1 MPLLPRLQLFEFL
14 DQSWLPGPLRRGE
27 ADYLRVVLD
36 RMRPYDSVA
45 PQLAELLRAAGTDR
59 VVDLCSGSGGPWR
72 TLLPALR
79 AVHAQAEVVLT
90 DLHPT
95 PQQELP
101 PGVHYRDTPVDATR
115 IPEELTGV
123 RTLFEG
129 LHHFPPEKARALC
142 ADAAARK
149 VPFAAFEL
157 TQRSLLYILFQLVLV
172 VPLVWGFTLLIRP
185 VRWWRLVLTYLVPL
199 IPLLILWDGVV
210 SSLRT
215 YAPVDL
221 EKLTA
226 GIGGDGYRWSS
237 GVQRVQG
244 MVITYLIGQ
253 PVSPSRLAAQ
263 ESSK

>member
-1 MPLLPRLQLFEFL
+1 MPLIPRLHLFEFI
-14 DQSWLPGPLRRGE
+14 DQPWLPKLLRRGE
-27 ADYLRVVLD
+27 VDYLRVVLD
-36 RMRPYDSVA
+36 RMRPYDRVA
-45 PQLAELLRAAGTDR
+45 PQLAELLRTAGTDR

-79 AVHAQAEVVLT
+79 AVHGGAEVTLT
-90 DLHPT
+90 DLHPV
-95 PQQELP
+95 PGQELP

-129 LHHFPPEKARALC
+129 LHHFPPEQARALL
-142 ADAAARK
+142 ADAAARG

-157 TQRSLLYILFQLVLV
+157 TQRSLPHLLVQCLLI

-185 VRWWRLVLTYLVPL
+185 TQWWRLVLTYLVPIL
-199 IPLLILWDGVV
+199 PLLILWDGVV

-215 YAPVDL
+215 YAPADL

-226 GIGGDGYRWSS
+226 GLGADGYRWSS
-237 GVQRVQG
+237 GVHRAQG

-253 PVSPSRLAAQ
+253 PGRPL
-263 ESSK
+263 

>member
-14 DQSWLPGPLRRGE
+14 DQPWLPEPLRRGE
-27 ADYLRVVLD
+27 VDYLRVVLD
-36 RMRPYDSVA
+36 RVRPYDSAA
-45 PQLAELLRAAGTDR
+45 PLLAKLLRAAGTDR

-72 TLLPALR
+72 TLLPALQ
-79 AVHAQAEVVLT
+79 AVHGRAEVVLT

-95 PQQELP
+95 PGQDLP
-101 PGVHYRDTPVDATR
+101 AGAHYRDTPVDVTR

-129 LHHFPPEKARALC
+129 LHHFPPEQARALL
-142 ADAAARK
+142 ADAAARG

-157 TQRSLLYILFQLVLV
+157 TQRSLPYILFQFLLV
-172 VPLVWGFTLLIRP
+172 VPLVWGFTPLIRP
-185 VRWWRLVLTYLVPL
+185 RRWWRLALTYLVPVL
-199 IPLLILWDGVV
+199 PLLILWDGVV

-215 YAPVDL
+215 YAPADH

-226 GIGGDGYRWSS
+226 GLDADGYRWSS
-237 GVQRVQG
+237 GVLRVQG

-253 PVSPSRLAAQ
+253 PGGPRP
-263 ESSK
+263 